1 MRDIREIAEL
11 LDALEGQPTSSLEA
25 QDLDFKEWNR
35 RSTASAVDLVVEMAV
50 CMANGGGGTVEVGDT
65 NYFGVVGSDFG
76 RLTQLHHA
84 ATAGPPPPAHSPE
97 NSHYIDNGYGD

>member
-35 RSTASAVDLVVEMAV
+35 RSTASAFS
-50 CMANGGGGTVEVGDT
+50 CQSRPCRTRS
-65 NYFGVVGSDFG
+65 SDVRRSG
-76 RLTQLHHA
+76 RVHCETPVA
-84 ATAGPPPPAHSPE
+84 
-97 NSHYIDNGYGD
+97 IWW